1 MGLLHRWWRE
11 GNRKHILGRGRDVSS
26 KTLAIAMAK
35 TGEYEH
41 YEEHGVDER
50 SSLMIL

>member
-41 YEEHGVDER
+41 YVTMK
-50 SSLMIL
+50 SMVLMSAQA